1 MRWTS
6 SCRRWSQRWLH
17 PGWAYAERSSH
28 GFARLT
34 AVDGGDVTVE
44 LAADARIRP
53 VDSGPLGPVLSL
65 EELGADKL
73 LALFDRAQARDF
85 VDVTALV
92 ERFGLERLC
101 ELASEKDSGFSRS
114 VLVDMLRGF
123 RRFAPKEFGLSKDA
137 YEDSPGLSSVGATS
151 LASHRRRST
160 RPARRSSCSHSVVSV
175 TAGPYT
181 GPKLALWDFSGV

>member
-1 MRWTS
+1 MT
-6 SCRRWSQRWLH
+6 
-17 PGWAYAERSSH
+17 E
-28 GFARLT
+28 
-34 AVDGGDVTVE
+34 VE

-53 VDSGPLGPVLSL
+53 VDSGPLGLVLSL

-85 VDVTALV
+85 VDVAALV

-114 VLVDMLRGF
+114 VLVDMPRGF

-137 YEDSPGLSSVGATS
+137 YEDLARSVERWRDELGVTQAPVDPPGPEIEL
-151 LASHRRRST
+151 
-160 RPARRSSCSHSVVSV
+160 
-175 TAGPYT
+175 
-181 GPKLALWDFSGV
+181 